1 MPALFPIRTTVAFVL
16 AGTAY
21 AALADDATAATDAIG
36 SYQRSIDAIERDG
49 GALDHRLSES
59 FLSMGLAYRANGDF
73 DAAIDS
79 FRQALHVNRIDKGL
93 HHLVH
98 VPIVDLLIDAYAHQ
112 GDWHAV
118 DQQQRFRHWIHK
130 REVATNSDAYVRAA
144 MTYAAWQNRA
154 HNLDTG
160 TPTLTKL
167 REALS
172 ALESAFATV
181 TTNGDETDPRL
192 VEILNAEAQARL
204 NLATYVSFTDEDIA
218 TGGQRTGEDLADL
231 IERRNLIIE
240 SFIRG
245 KQALERVAALTAAQ
259 DRAIEHALALANLAD
274 WELAFERPQG
284 ARANYRRAYEK
295 LRAAGLSPAEVEHE
309 FGSPRP
315 LKSFSL
321 ARRAAALDDDEATPN
336 AYVKATFR
344 VTKSGRV
351 RAIEIVEAHP
361 SGNTRITREARTT
374 LGNTRFRPSIGDA
387 GPFEDTATIRY
398 VFPDV
403 SI

>member
-1 MPALFPIRTTVAFVL
+1 MLPMPPLRTTVAVVL
-16 AGTAY
+16 AASASIT
-21 AALADDATAATDAIG
+21 LADDATPVTDAIG

-49 GALDHRLSES
+49 GAFDHRLAEN
-59 FLSMGLAYRANGDF
+59 FLSMGLAYRANGDV
-73 DAAIDS
+73 DAAIDA

-98 VPIVDLLIDAYAHQ
+98 VPIVDLLIDAYASQ

-130 REVATNSDAYVRAA
+130 REVATDSDEYVRAA
-144 MTYAAWQNRA
+144 MIYAAWQNRA

-172 ALESAFATV
+172 ALETAFTTV
-181 TTNGDETDPRL
+181 TANGDDADPRL
-192 VEILNAEAQARL
+192 VEILNAEAQTRL
-204 NLATYVSFTDEDIA
+204 NLAMYVSFTDEDVA
-218 TGGQRTGEDLADL
+218 TGGQRIGDDFADL

-245 KQALERVAALTAAQ
+245 KQALERVAGLTAAQ
-259 DRAIEHALALANLAD
+259 DRDIEHALALANLGD
-274 WELAFERPQG
+274 WELVFDRPQG
-284 ARANYRRAYEK
+284 ARENYRRAYAK
-295 LRAAGLSPAEVEHE
+295 LQAAGLSPADIDRE

-321 ARRAAALDDDEATPN
+321 ARRAPPPDNDEVPPN

-344 VTKSGRV
+344 VTRSGKV
-351 RAIEIVEAHP
+351 RAIEVVEMHP
-361 SGNTRITREARTT
+361 PENARMVREARTT
-374 LGNTRFRPSIGDA
+374 LSNTRFRPSIGDE
-387 GPFEDTATIRY
+387 GPFEDTTTIRY

>member
-1 MPALFPIRTTVAFVL
+1 MHPIRTAVAVVL
-16 AGTAY
+16 AASAS
-21 AALADDATAATDAIG
+21 AALADDPTPASEAIG

-49 GALDHRLSES
+49 GALDRRLSEN
-59 FLSMGLAYRANGDF
+59 FLSMGLAYQANGDL
-73 DAAIDS
+73 DAAIGA

-98 VPIVDLLIDAYAHQ
+98 VPIVDLLIDAYAQQ

-130 REVATNSDAYVRAA
+130 REVATNSDEYVRAA

-154 HNLDTG
+154 HNLATG
-160 TPTLTKL
+160 TPTLTRL

-172 ALESAFATV
+172 ALEAAFTAVTAT
-181 TTNGDETDPRL
+181 GDDADPRL
-192 VEILNAEAQARL
+192 LLILNAEAQTRL
-204 NLATYVSFTDEDIA
+204 NVATYASFTDEDIA
-218 TGGQRTGEDLADL
+218 TGGQRVEEDLGEL
-231 IERRNLIIE
+231 MERRNLIIE

-245 KQALERVAALTAAQ
+245 KQALERVAGLTAAQ
-259 DRAIEHALALANLAD
+259 NLDIEHALALANLAD

-284 ARANYRRAYEK
+284 ARENYRRAYEK
-295 LRAAGLSPAEVEHE
+295 LQAAGLSQADIERE

-321 ARRAAALDDDEATPN
+321 ARRAAATDDDKATPN
-336 AYVKATFR
+336 AYVKAAFR
-344 VTKSGRV
+344 VTKNGKV
-351 RAIEIVEAHP
+351 RAIEILETYP
-361 SGNTRITREARTT
+361 PGNSRIAREARTT
-374 LGNTRFRPSIGDA
+374 LSNTRFRPSIGND

-398 VFPDV
+398 IFPDV